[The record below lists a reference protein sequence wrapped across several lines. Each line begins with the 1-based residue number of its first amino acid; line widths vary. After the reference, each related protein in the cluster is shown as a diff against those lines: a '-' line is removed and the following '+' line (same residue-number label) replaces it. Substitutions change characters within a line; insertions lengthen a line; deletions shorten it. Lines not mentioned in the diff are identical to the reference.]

1 MKLGLT
7 TGLIAVSAV
16 LIGASSFHL
25 TLIDSRPKEDA
36 ALAEPPTEIWLRFNE
51 PLDIGKCGIGVRGPT
66 GAVELAKPVLTD
78 SVSMSAKISA
88 VLEPGEYTV
97 SWLGTP
103 LNDHAVRGRYK
114 FTVGEDGAIRR

>member
-7 TGLIAVSAV
+7 AGLIAVSAV
-16 LIGASSFHL
+16 LVGASSFHL
-25 TLIDSRPKEDA
+25 TLIDSRPKEGA
-36 ALAEPPTEIWLRFNE
+36 VLAESPPEIWLRFNQ

-66 GAVELAKPVLTD
+66 GAVELAKPALAD
-78 SVSMSAKISA
+78 SVSMSAKFSA
-88 VLEPGEYTV
+88 TLAPGEYTV

-103 LNDHAVRGRYK
+103 INDHAVRGRYK